1 MCGIAIEDDK
11 KRNREME
18 GNHDDR
24 EVMDVLKLVLDGECA
39 DDDVLPMLLKMNR
52 GKLVKGI
59 LNLFPQLL
67 LVMQKLISVRE
78 KLKNTS
84 LNTPMLV
91 ILCLVIIIK

>member
-39 DDDVLPMLLKMNR
+39 DDDLLPMLLKMNR

>member
-1 MCGIAIEDDK
+1 MCGITIEDDK

-18 GNHDDR
+18 RNHDDR

-39 DDDVLPMLLKMNR
+39 DDYLLPMLLKMNR